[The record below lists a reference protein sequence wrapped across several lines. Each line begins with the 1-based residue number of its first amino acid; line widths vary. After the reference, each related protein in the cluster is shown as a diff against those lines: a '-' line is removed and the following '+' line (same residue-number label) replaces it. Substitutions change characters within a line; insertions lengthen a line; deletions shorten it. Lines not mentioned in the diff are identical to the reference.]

1 MQKNRVKQALA
12 FHWFGLGSNFRI
24 NRLLNETLIKKD
36 NKLECLLS
44 EEEIMTLLELVPLAN
59 PISRTHSFEDEC
71 FERLIPYLLSCKYDK
86 PFKYLNTY
94 GWLEKTFFE
103 VLEKKEIT
111 PDIKFQRKI
120 CEVELYFDSIYCTK
134 FSNLFYN
141 YAKRYT
147 LDESLVKELQQ
158 YSKYK
163 ELLES
168 YARARAN

>member
-1 MQKNRVKQALA
+1 MQKNRVKQALVPR
-12 FHWFGLGSNFRI
+12 WFGLGSNFRI
-24 NRLLNETLIKKD
+24 NRLLNKTLVKK
-36 NKLECLLS
+36 NNQLECLLS
-44 EEEIMTLLELVPLAN
+44 EEEIMTLIELVPLGNA
-59 PISRTHSFEDEC
+59 SERDRTFEDAC
-71 FERLIPYLLSCKYDK
+71 FERLIPYLLVCLYDK
-86 PFKYLNTY
+86 PLKYLNMY

-147 LDESLVKELQQ
+147 LDESLLKELQQ
-158 YSKYK
+158 DSKYK

>member
-1 MQKNRVKQALA
+1 MHKNRVKQALA
-12 FHWFGLGSNFRI
+12 PRWFGLGSNFRI
-24 NRLLNETLIKKD
+24 KRLLNETLIKKD

-94 GWLEKTFFE
+94 GWLEKTFFD
-103 VLEKKEIT
+103 VLEKEK
-111 PDIKFQRKI
+111 RKI

-147 LDESLVKELQQ
+147 LDESLLKELQQ
-158 YSKYK
+158 DSKY
-163 ELLES
+163 EGVLNT
-168 YARARAN
+168 YATAKA

>member
-12 FHWFGLGSNFRI
+12 PRWFGLGSNFRI
-24 NRLLNETLIKKD
+24 NSLLNKTLVKK
-36 NKLECLLS
+36 NNQLECLLS
-44 EEEIMTLLELVPLAN
+44 EEEIMTLIELVPLGN
-59 PISRTHSFEDEC
+59 TSERDRTFEDEC
-71 FERLIPYLLSCKYDK
+71 FERLIPYLLTCKYDE

-147 LDESLVKELQQ
+147 LDESLLKELQQ
-158 YSKYK
+158 DSKY
-163 ELLES
+163 EGVLNT
-168 YARARAN
+168 YANAKA

>member
-111 PDIKFQRKI
+111 PDIQFQRKI

>member
-59 PISRTHSFEDEC
+59 PISRTHSFEDKC
-71 FERLIPYLLSCKYDK
+71 FERLIPYLLTCKYDK

-94 GWLEKTFFE
+94 GWLEKTFFD
-103 VLEKKEIT
+103 VLEKEKIT
-111 PDIKFQRKI
+111 PDIQFQRKI

-147 LDESLVKELQQ
+147 LDESLLKELQQ
-158 YSKYK
+158 DSKY
-163 ELLES
+163 EGVLNT
-168 YARARAN
+168 YANAKA

>member
-103 VLEKKEIT
+103 VLVYCPSSSPYFPSSHLFLPLLNLSRT
-111 PDIKFQRKI
+111 P
-120 CEVELYFDSIYCTK
+120 
-134 FSNLFYN
+134 NLL
-141 YAKRYT
+141 RPRRP
-147 LDESLVKELQQ
+147 LHI
-158 YSKYK
+158 
-163 ELLES
+163 LLS
-168 YARARAN
+168 SFLLR

>member
-12 FHWFGLGSNFRI
+12 PRWFGLGSNFRI
-24 NRLLNETLIKKD
+24 NSLLNKTLVKK
-36 NKLECLLS
+36 NNQLECLHS
-44 EEEIMTLLELVPLAN
+44 EEEIMTLIELVPLGN
-59 PISRTHSFEDEC
+59 TSERDRTFEDEC
-71 FERLIPYLLSCKYDK
+71 FERLIPYLLTCKYDK

-120 CEVELYFDSIYCTK
+120 CEVELYFNNIYCTK

-147 LDESLVKELQQ
+147 LDESLLKELQQ
-158 YSKYK
+158 DSKY
-163 ELLES
+163 EGVLNT
-168 YARARAN
+168 YANAKA

>member
-44 EEEIMTLLELVPLAN
+44 EEEIMTLIELVPLGN

-111 PDIKFQRKI
+111 PDIQFQRKI

-168 YARARAN
+168 YALARAN

>member
-1 MQKNRVKQALA
+1 M
-12 FHWFGLGSNFRI
+12 
-24 NRLLNETLIKKD
+24 LNETLIKKD

-59 PISRTHSFEDEC
+59 SIEREPSFEDEC
-71 FERLIPYLLSCKYDK
+71 FKRLIPYLLTCKYDK
-86 PFKYLNTY
+86 PFKHLNTY

-147 LDESLVKELQQ
+147 LDEQLLAELKKD
-158 YSKYK
+158 SKY
-163 ELLES
+163 EGVLNT
-168 YARARAN
+168 YANAKA

>member
-1 MQKNRVKQALA
+1 MHKNRVKQALA
-12 FHWFGLGSNFRI
+12 PRWFGLGSNFRI
-24 NRLLNETLIKKD
+24 KRLLNETLIKKD

-44 EEEIMTLLELVPLAN
+44 EEEIMTLLELVPLTN

-71 FERLIPYLLSCKYDK
+71 FKRLIPYLLTCKYDK

-94 GWLEKTFFE
+94 GWLEKTFFD
-103 VLEKKEIT
+103 VLEKEKIT
-111 PDIKFQRKI
+111 PDIQFQRKI

-147 LDESLVKELQQ
+147 LDEQLLAELKKD
-158 YSKYK
+158 SKYAEVLK
-163 ELLES
+163 TYT
-168 YARARAN
+168 YAKAN